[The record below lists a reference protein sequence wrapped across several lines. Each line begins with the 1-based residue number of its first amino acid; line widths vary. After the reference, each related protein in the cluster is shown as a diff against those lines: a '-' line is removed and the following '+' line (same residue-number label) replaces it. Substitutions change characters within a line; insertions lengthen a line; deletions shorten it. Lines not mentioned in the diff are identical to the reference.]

1 MRIFIIK
8 LLINLGVIK
17 LTELNMRF
25 RKQFIRSKARKR
37 RADARNCKRI
47 YKDGISHPA
56 YPSHISKTVYH
67 RGCWVS
73 YYDDKSK
80 TVSVLHFNTQKSA
93 AKFIADMTGESI
105 TRNDVYNAIRWRDGR
120 LGWGTRTI
128 ATVSYVKP

>member
-25 RKQFIRSKARKR
+25 RKQFISDKARKK

-47 YKDGISHPA
+47 YRDGIVHPS
-56 YPSHISKTVYH
+56 YPPHISKTMYH
-67 RGCWVS
+67 HGCWVS
-73 YYDDKSK
+73 YYDKNSK
-80 TVSVLHFNTQKSA
+80 TVSVLHFDTQKSA
-93 AKFIADMTGESI
+93 AKFLADMTGENI
-105 TRNDVYNAIRWRDGR
+105 TRNDVYNAIRWQKGR

-128 ATVSYVKP
+128 AMVSYDKP